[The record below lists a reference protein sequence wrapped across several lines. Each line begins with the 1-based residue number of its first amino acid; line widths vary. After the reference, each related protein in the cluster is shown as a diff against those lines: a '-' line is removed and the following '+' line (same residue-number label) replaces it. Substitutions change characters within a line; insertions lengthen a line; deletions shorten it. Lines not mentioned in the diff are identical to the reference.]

1 MFKTNIKTLF
11 REILSIPLESAD
23 PDLLAHISFGFRNLL
38 ILAYTM
44 PWVTETLG
52 DEAAPQAL
60 TVRMMEASDRLA
72 KELDKDMTP
81 EDRARCI
88 VYLLH
93 TLCFHYNPDHMEI
106 AENAAKEVINNV
118 EQAQKASAATAATAA
133 ETAAETSET
142 APTAPTATTPATA
155 ETPATE
161 PHQYLSLAD
170 SPYLCKILCYDF
182 YFRTEKESR
191 KKAEQLLTKWAEQL
205 QRDGSWEN
213 VTEDI
218 ALQRLESYSLFS
230 DMADQ
235 HKYEK
240 TIRNS
245 IQYYSELPRIT
256 DEVRFLFLLAH
267 MGKFRNY
274 PEQVEQI
281 MNNVLDGKLSATATG
296 SISDKTRNAKP
307 DMLKALQ
314 FHILALYMLNT
325 EQE

>member
-11 REILSIPLESAD
+11 KEIRSIPLESAD

-52 DEAAPQAL
+52 DEAAPHAL
-60 TVRMMEASDRLA
+60 TARMMEASDRLA

-93 TLCFHYNPDHMEI
+93 TLSFHYNPDHMEI
-106 AENAAKEVINNV
+106 AENAATEVINNV
-118 EQAQKASAATAATAA
+118 DLAQKA
-133 ETAAETSET
+133 
-142 APTAPTATTPATA
+142 TPA
-155 ETPATE
+155 TPATE

-170 SPYLCKILCYDF
+170 SPYLCKILCYDY
-182 YFRTEKESR
+182 YFRTEKDSR
-191 KKAEQLLTKWAEQL
+191 KKAESLLTKWDKEL
-205 QRDGSWEN
+205 QKNGFWLD
-213 VTEDI
+213 VTEDM
-218 ALQRLESYSLFS
+218 ALQRLEAYSLFS
-230 DMADQ
+230 DVADQ

-240 TIRNS
+240 TIRKS
-245 IQYYSELPRIT
+245 IQYYSELPQIT

-267 MGKFRNY
+267 MGTFRNY

-281 MNNVLDGKLSATATG
+281 MNNVLEGKLSATATG
-296 SISDKTRNAKP
+296 SISDKVRNAKP
-307 DMLKALQ
+307 NMLKAFQ

>member
-11 REILSIPLESAD
+11 KEIRSIPLESAD

-52 DEAAPQAL
+52 DEAAPHAL
-60 TVRMMEASDRLA
+60 TARMMEASDRLA

-93 TLCFHYNPDHMEI
+93 TLSFHYNPDHMEI
-106 AENAAKEVINNV
+106 AENAATEVINNV
-118 EQAQKASAATAATAA
+118 DLAQKA
-133 ETAAETSET
+133 
-142 APTAPTATTPATA
+142 TPA
-155 ETPATE
+155 TPATE

-170 SPYLCKILCYDF
+170 SPYLCKILCYDY
-182 YFRTEKESR
+182 YFRTEKDSR
-191 KKAEQLLTKWAEQL
+191 KKAESLLTKWDKEL
-205 QRDGSWEN
+205 QKNGFWLD
-213 VTEDI
+213 VTEDM
-218 ALQRLESYSLFS
+218 ALQRLEAYSLFS
-230 DMADQ
+230 DVADQ

-240 TIRNS
+240 TIRKS
-245 IQYYSELPRIT
+245 IQYYSELPQIT

-267 MGKFRNY
+267 MGTFRNY

-281 MNNVLDGKLSATATG
+281 MNNVLEGKLSATATG
-296 SISDKTRNAKP
+296 SISDKVRNAKP
-307 DMLKALQ
+307 NMLKALQ

>member
-11 REILSIPLESAD
+11 KEIRSIPLESAD

-52 DEAAPQAL
+52 DEAAPHAL
-60 TVRMMEASDRLA
+60 TARMMEASDRLA

-106 AENAAKEVINNV
+106 AENAATEVINNV
-118 EQAQKASAATAATAA
+118 DLAQKA
-133 ETAAETSET
+133 
-142 APTAPTATTPATA
+142 TPA
-155 ETPATE
+155 TPATE

-170 SPYLCKILCYDF
+170 SPYLCKILCYDY
-182 YFRTEKESR
+182 YFRTEKDSR
-191 KKAEQLLTKWAEQL
+191 KKAESLLTKWDKEL
-205 QRDGSWEN
+205 QKNGFWLD
-213 VTEDI
+213 VTEDM
-218 ALQRLESYSLFS
+218 ALQRLEAYALYA
-230 DMADQ
+230 DVADQ

-240 TIRNS
+240 TIRKA
-245 IQYYSELPRIT
+245 IQYYSELPQIT

-267 MGKFRNY
+267 MGTFRNY

-281 MNNVLDGKLSATATG
+281 MDNVLEGKLSATATG
-296 SISDKTRNAKP
+296 SISDKVRNAKP
-307 DMLKALQ
+307 NMLKALQ
-314 FHILALYMLNT
+314 FHILALYLLNT

>member
-11 REILSIPLESAD
+11 KEIRSIPLESAD

-52 DEAAPQAL
+52 DEAAPHAL
-60 TVRMMEASDRLA
+60 TARMMEASDRLA

-93 TLCFHYNPDHMEI
+93 TLSFHYNPDHMEI
-106 AENAAKEVINNV
+106 AENAATEVINNV
-118 EQAQKASAATAATAA
+118 DLAQKA
-133 ETAAETSET
+133 
-142 APTAPTATTPATA
+142 TPA
-155 ETPATE
+155 TPATE

-170 SPYLCKILCYDF
+170 SPYLCKILCYDY
-182 YFRTEKESR
+182 YFRTEKDSR
-191 KKAEQLLTKWAEQL
+191 KKAESLLTKWDKEL
-205 QRDGSWEN
+205 QKNGFWLD
-213 VTEDI
+213 VTEDM
-218 ALQRLESYSLFS
+218 ALQRLEAYSLFS
-230 DMADQ
+230 DVADQ

-240 TIRNS
+240 TIRKS
-245 IQYYSELPRIT
+245 IQYYSELPQIT

-267 MGKFRNY
+267 MGTFRNY

-281 MNNVLDGKLSATATG
+281 MDNVLEGKLSATATG
-296 SISDKTRNAKP
+296 SISDKVRNAKSN
-307 DMLKALQ
+307 MLKALQ

>member
-11 REILSIPLESAD
+11 KEIRSIPLESAD

-52 DEAAPQAL
+52 DEAAPHAL
-60 TVRMMEASDRLA
+60 TARMMEASDRLA

-93 TLCFHYNPDHMEI
+93 TLSFHYNPDHMEI
-106 AENAAKEVINNV
+106 AENAATEVINNV
-118 EQAQKASAATAATAA
+118 DLAQKA
-133 ETAAETSET
+133 
-142 APTAPTATTPATA
+142 TPA
-155 ETPATE
+155 TPATE

-170 SPYLCKILCYDF
+170 SPYLCKILCYDY
-182 YFRTEKESR
+182 YFRTEKDSR
-191 KKAEQLLTKWAEQL
+191 KKAENLLTKWDKEL
-205 QRDGSWEN
+205 QKNGFWLD
-213 VTEDI
+213 VTEDM
-218 ALQRLESYSLFS
+218 ALQRLEAYALYA
-230 DMADQ
+230 DVADQ

-240 TIRNS
+240 TIRKA
-245 IQYYSELPRIT
+245 IQYYSELPQIT

-267 MGKFRNY
+267 MGTFRSY

-281 MNNVLDGKLSATATG
+281 MNNVLEGKLSASATG
-296 SISDKTRNAKP
+296 SISDKVRNAKP
-307 DMLKALQ
+307 NMLKALQ

-325 EQE
+325 QE

>member
-11 REILSIPLESAD
+11 KEIRSIPLESAD

-52 DEAAPQAL
+52 DEAAPHAL
-60 TVRMMEASDRLA
+60 TARMMEASDRLA

-106 AENAAKEVINNV
+106 AENAATEVINNV
-118 EQAQKASAATAATAA
+118 DLAQKA
-133 ETAAETSET
+133 
-142 APTAPTATTPATA
+142 TPA
-155 ETPATE
+155 TPATE

-170 SPYLCKILCYDF
+170 SPYLCKILCYDY
-182 YFRTEKESR
+182 YFRTEKDSR
-191 KKAEQLLTKWAEQL
+191 KKAENLLTKWDKEL
-205 QRDGSWEN
+205 QKNGFWQD
-213 VTEDI
+213 VTEDM
-218 ALQRLESYSLFS
+218 ALQRLEAYSLFS
-230 DMADQ
+230 DVADQ

-240 TIRNS
+240 TIRKS
-245 IQYYSELPRIT
+245 IQYYSELPQIT

-267 MGKFRNY
+267 MGTFRNY

-281 MNNVLDGKLSATATG
+281 MNNVLEGKLSATATG
-296 SISDKTRNAKP
+296 SISDKVRNAKSN
-307 DMLKALQ
+307 MLKALQ

>member
-11 REILSIPLESAD
+11 KEIRSIPLESAD

-52 DEAAPQAL
+52 DEAAPHAL
-60 TVRMMEASDRLA
+60 TARMMEASDRLA

-93 TLCFHYNPDHMEI
+93 TLSFHYNPDHMEI
-106 AENAAKEVINNV
+106 AENAATEVINNV
-118 EQAQKASAATAATAA
+118 DLAQKA
-133 ETAAETSET
+133 
-142 APTAPTATTPATA
+142 TPA
-155 ETPATE
+155 TPATE

-170 SPYLCKILCYDF
+170 SPYLCKILCYDY
-182 YFRTEKESR
+182 YFRTEKDSR
-191 KKAEQLLTKWAEQL
+191 KKAESLLTKWDKEL
-205 QRDGSWEN
+205 QKNGSWLD
-213 VTEDI
+213 VTEDM
-218 ALQRLESYSLFS
+218 ALQRLEAYALYA
-230 DMADQ
+230 DVADQ

-240 TIRNS
+240 TIRKA
-245 IQYYSELPRIT
+245 IQYYSELPQIT

-267 MGKFRNY
+267 MGTFRNY

-281 MNNVLDGKLSATATG
+281 MDNVLEGKLSATATG
-296 SISDKTRNAKP
+296 SISDKVRNAKP
-307 DMLKALQ
+307 NMLKALQ
-314 FHILALYMLNT
+314 FHILALYLLNT

>member
-11 REILSIPLESAD
+11 KEIRSIPLESAD

-52 DEAAPQAL
+52 DEAAPHAL
-60 TVRMMEASDRLA
+60 TARMMEASDRLA

-93 TLCFHYNPDHMEI
+93 TLSFHYNPDHMEI
-106 AENAAKEVINNV
+106 AENAATEVINNV
-118 EQAQKASAATAATAA
+118 DLAQKA
-133 ETAAETSET
+133 
-142 APTAPTATTPATA
+142 TPA
-155 ETPATE
+155 TPATE

-170 SPYLCKILCYDF
+170 SPYICKILCYDY
-182 YFRTEKESR
+182 YFRMEKDSR
-191 KKAEQLLTKWAEQL
+191 KKAENLLTKWDKEL
-205 QRDGSWEN
+205 QKNGFWQD
-213 VTEDI
+213 VTEDM
-218 ALQRLESYSLFS
+218 ALQRLEAYSLFS
-230 DMADQ
+230 DVADQ

-240 TIRNS
+240 TIRKA
-245 IQYYSELPRIT
+245 IQYYSELPQIT

-267 MGKFRNY
+267 MGTFRNY

-281 MNNVLDGKLSATATG
+281 MNNVLEGKLSATATG
-296 SISDKTRNAKP
+296 SISDKVRNAKSN
-307 DMLKALQ
+307 MLKALQ

>member
-11 REILSIPLESAD
+11 KEIRSIPLESAD

-52 DEAAPQAL
+52 DEAAPHAL
-60 TVRMMEASDRLA
+60 TARMMEASDRLA

-93 TLCFHYNPDHMEI
+93 TLSFHYNPDHMEI
-106 AENAAKEVINNV
+106 AENAATEVINNV
-118 EQAQKASAATAATAA
+118 DLAQKA
-133 ETAAETSET
+133 
-142 APTAPTATTPATA
+142 TPA
-155 ETPATE
+155 TPATE

-170 SPYLCKILCYDF
+170 SPYLCKILCYDY
-182 YFRTEKESR
+182 YFRTEKDSR
-191 KKAEQLLTKWAEQL
+191 KKAENLLTKWDKEL
-205 QRDGSWEN
+205 QKNGFWLD
-213 VTEDI
+213 VTEDM
-218 ALQRLESYSLFS
+218 ALQRLEAYSLFS
-230 DMADQ
+230 DVADQ

-240 TIRNS
+240 TIRKS
-245 IQYYSELPRIT
+245 IQYYSELPQIT

-267 MGKFRNY
+267 MGTFRNY

-281 MNNVLDGKLSATATG
+281 MNNVLEGKLSATATG
-296 SISDKTRNAKP
+296 SISDKVRNAKSN
-307 DMLKALQ
+307 MLKALQ
-314 FHILALYMLNT
+314 FHILALYLLNT

>member
-11 REILSIPLESAD
+11 KEIRSIPLESAD

-52 DEAAPQAL
+52 DEAAPHAL
-60 TVRMMEASDRLA
+60 TARMMEASDRLA

-106 AENAAKEVINNV
+106 AENAATEVINNV
-118 EQAQKASAATAATAA
+118 DLAQKA
-133 ETAAETSET
+133 
-142 APTAPTATTPATA
+142 TPA
-155 ETPATE
+155 TPATE

-170 SPYLCKILCYDF
+170 SPYLCKILCYDY
-182 YFRTEKESR
+182 YFRTEKDSR
-191 KKAEQLLTKWAEQL
+191 KKAESLLTKWDKEL
-205 QRDGSWEN
+205 QKNGFWLD
-213 VTEDI
+213 VTEDM
-218 ALQRLESYSLFS
+218 ALQRLEAYSLFP
-230 DMADQ
+230 DVADQ

-240 TIRNS
+240 TIRKS
-245 IQYYSELPRIT
+245 IQYYSELPQIT

-267 MGKFRNY
+267 MGTFRNY

-281 MNNVLDGKLSATATG
+281 MNNVLEGKLSATATG
-296 SISDKTRNAKP
+296 SISDKVRNAKP
-307 DMLKALQ
+307 NMLKAFQ

>member
-11 REILSIPLESAD
+11 REIHSIPLESAD

-52 DEAAPQAL
+52 DEAAPHAL
-60 TVRMMEASDRLA
+60 TARMMEASDRLA

-93 TLCFHYNPDHMEI
+93 TLSFHYNPDHMEI
-106 AENAAKEVINNV
+106 AENAATEVINNV
-118 EQAQKASAATAATAA
+118 DLAQKA
-133 ETAAETSET
+133 
-142 APTAPTATTPATA
+142 TPA
-155 ETPATE
+155 TPATE

-170 SPYLCKILCYDF
+170 SPYLCKILCYDY
-182 YFRTEKESR
+182 YFRTEKDSR
-191 KKAEQLLTKWAEQL
+191 KKAESLLTKWDKEL
-205 QRDGSWEN
+205 QKNGFWLD
-213 VTEDI
+213 VTEDM
-218 ALQRLESYSLFS
+218 ALQRLEAYALYA
-230 DMADQ
+230 DVADQ

-240 TIRNS
+240 TIRKA
-245 IQYYSELPRIT
+245 IQYYSELPQIT

-267 MGKFRNY
+267 MGTFRNY

-281 MNNVLDGKLSATATG
+281 MDNVLEGKLSATATG
-296 SISDKTRNAKP
+296 SISDKVRNAKP
-307 DMLKALQ
+307 NMLKAFQ

>member
-11 REILSIPLESAD
+11 KEIRSIPLESAD

-52 DEAAPQAL
+52 DEAAPHAL
-60 TVRMMEASDRLA
+60 TARMMEASDRLA

-106 AENAAKEVINNV
+106 AENAATEVINNV
-118 EQAQKASAATAATAA
+118 DLAQKA
-133 ETAAETSET
+133 
-142 APTAPTATTPATA
+142 TPA
-155 ETPATE
+155 TPATE

-170 SPYLCKILCYDF
+170 SPYLCKILCYDY
-182 YFRTEKESR
+182 YFRTEKDSR
-191 KKAEQLLTKWAEQL
+191 KKAENLLTKWDKEL
-205 QRDGSWEN
+205 QKNGFWLD
-213 VTEDI
+213 VTEDM
-218 ALQRLESYSLFS
+218 ALQRLEAYSLFS
-230 DMADQ
+230 DVADQ

-240 TIRNS
+240 TIRKS
-245 IQYYSELPRIT
+245 IQYYSELPQIT

-267 MGKFRNY
+267 MGTFRNY

-281 MNNVLDGKLSATATG
+281 MNNVLEGKLSATATG
-296 SISDKTRNAKP
+296 SISDKVRNAKSN
-307 DMLKALQ
+307 MLKALQ

>member
-11 REILSIPLESAD
+11 KEIRSIPLESAD

-52 DEAAPQAL
+52 DEAAPHAL
-60 TVRMMEASDRLA
+60 TARMMEASDRLA

-93 TLCFHYNPDHMEI
+93 TLSFHYNPDHMEI
-106 AENAAKEVINNV
+106 AENAATEVINNV
-118 EQAQKASAATAATAA
+118 DLAQKA
-133 ETAAETSET
+133 
-142 APTAPTATTPATA
+142 TPA
-155 ETPATE
+155 TPATE

-170 SPYLCKILCYDF
+170 SPYLCKILCYDY
-182 YFRTEKESR
+182 YFRTEKDSR
-191 KKAEQLLTKWAEQL
+191 KKAENLLTKWDKEL
-205 QRDGSWEN
+205 QKNGFWLD
-213 VTEDI
+213 VTEDM
-218 ALQRLESYSLFS
+218 ALQRLEAYSLFS
-230 DMADQ
+230 DVADQ

-240 TIRNS
+240 TIRKA
-245 IQYYSELPRIT
+245 IQYYSELPQIT

-267 MGKFRNY
+267 MGTFRNY

-281 MNNVLDGKLSATATG
+281 MDNVLEGKLSATATG
-296 SISDKTRNAKP
+296 SISDKVRNAKP
-307 DMLKALQ
+307 NMLKALQ
-314 FHILALYMLNT
+314 FHILALYLLNT

>member
-11 REILSIPLESAD
+11 KEIRSIPLESAD

-52 DEAAPQAL
+52 DEAAPHAL
-60 TVRMMEASDRLA
+60 TARMMEASDRLA

-106 AENAAKEVINNV
+106 AENAATEVINNV
-118 EQAQKASAATAATAA
+118 DLAQKA
-133 ETAAETSET
+133 
-142 APTAPTATTPATA
+142 TPA
-155 ETPATE
+155 TPATE

-170 SPYLCKILCYDF
+170 SPYLCKILCYDY
-182 YFRTEKESR
+182 YFRTEKDSR
-191 KKAEQLLTKWAEQL
+191 KKAESLLTKWEKEL
-205 QRDGSWEN
+205 QKNGFWLD
-213 VTEDI
+213 VTEDM
-218 ALQRLESYSLFS
+218 ALQRLEAYSLFS
-230 DMADQ
+230 DVADQ

-240 TIRNS
+240 TIRKS
-245 IQYYSELPRIT
+245 IQYYSELPQIT

-267 MGKFRNY
+267 MGTFRNY

-281 MNNVLDGKLSATATG
+281 MNNVLEGKLSATATG
-296 SISDKTRNAKP
+296 SISDKVRNAKP
-307 DMLKALQ
+307 NMLKAFQ

>member
-11 REILSIPLESAD
+11 KEIRSIPLESAD

-52 DEAAPQAL
+52 DEAAPHAL
-60 TVRMMEASDRLA
+60 TARMMEASDRLA

-106 AENAAKEVINNV
+106 AENAATEVINNV
-118 EQAQKASAATAATAA
+118 DLAQKA
-133 ETAAETSET
+133 
-142 APTAPTATTPATA
+142 TPA
-155 ETPATE
+155 TPATE

-170 SPYLCKILCYDF
+170 SPYLCKILCYDY
-182 YFRTEKESR
+182 YFRTEKDSR
-191 KKAEQLLTKWAEQL
+191 KKAESLLTKWDKEL
-205 QRDGSWEN
+205 QKNGFWQD
-213 VTEDI
+213 VTEDM
-218 ALQRLESYSLFS
+218 ALQRLEAYSLFS
-230 DMADQ
+230 DVADQ

-240 TIRNS
+240 TIRKS
-245 IQYYSELPRIT
+245 IQYYSELPQIT

-267 MGKFRNY
+267 MGTFRNY

-281 MNNVLDGKLSATATG
+281 MNNVLEGKLSATATG
-296 SISDKTRNAKP
+296 SISDKVRNAKP
-307 DMLKALQ
+307 NMLKAFQ

>member
-11 REILSIPLESAD
+11 KEIRSIPLESAD

-52 DEAAPQAL
+52 DEAAPHAL
-60 TVRMMEASDRLA
+60 TARMMEASDRLA

-93 TLCFHYNPDHMEI
+93 TLSFHYNPDHMEI
-106 AENAAKEVINNV
+106 AENAATEVINNV
-118 EQAQKASAATAATAA
+118 DLAQKA
-133 ETAAETSET
+133 
-142 APTAPTATTPATA
+142 TPA
-155 ETPATE
+155 TPATE

-170 SPYLCKILCYDF
+170 SPYLCKILCYDY
-182 YFRTEKESR
+182 YFRTEKDSR
-191 KKAEQLLTKWAEQL
+191 KKAENLLTKWDKEL
-205 QRDGSWEN
+205 QKNGFWLD
-213 VTEDI
+213 VTEDM
-218 ALQRLESYSLFS
+218 ALQRLEAYSLFS
-230 DMADQ
+230 DVADQ

-240 TIRNS
+240 TIRKA
-245 IQYYSELPRIT
+245 IQYYSELPQIT

-267 MGKFRNY
+267 MGTFRNY

-281 MNNVLDGKLSATATG
+281 MDNVLEGKLSATATG
-296 SISDKTRNAKP
+296 SISDKVRNAKP
-307 DMLKALQ
+307 NMLKALQ

-325 EQE
+325 QE

>member
-11 REILSIPLESAD
+11 KEIRSIPLESAD

-52 DEAAPQAL
+52 DEAAPHAL
-60 TVRMMEASDRLA
+60 TARMMEASDRLA

-106 AENAAKEVINNV
+106 AENAATEVINNV
-118 EQAQKASAATAATAA
+118 DLAQKA
-133 ETAAETSET
+133 
-142 APTAPTATTPATA
+142 TPA
-155 ETPATE
+155 TPATE

-170 SPYLCKILCYDF
+170 SPYLCKILCYDY
-182 YFRTEKESR
+182 YFRTEKDSR
-191 KKAEQLLTKWAEQL
+191 KKAESLLTKWEKEL
-205 QRDGSWEN
+205 QKNGFWLD
-213 VTEDI
+213 VTEDM
-218 ALQRLESYSLFS
+218 ALQRLEAYSLFS
-230 DMADQ
+230 DVADQ

-240 TIRNS
+240 TIRKA
-245 IQYYSELPRIT
+245 IQYYSELPQIT

-267 MGKFRNY
+267 MGTFRNY

-281 MNNVLDGKLSATATG
+281 MNNVLEGKLSATATG
-296 SISDKTRNAKP
+296 SISDKVRNAKSN
-307 DMLKALQ
+307 MLKALQ

>member
-11 REILSIPLESAD
+11 KEIRSIPLESAD

-52 DEAAPQAL
+52 DEAAPHAL
-60 TVRMMEASDRLA
+60 TARMMEASDRLA

-93 TLCFHYNPDHMEI
+93 TLSFHYNPDHMEI
-106 AENAAKEVINNV
+106 AENAATEVINNV
-118 EQAQKASAATAATAA
+118 DLAQKA
-133 ETAAETSET
+133 
-142 APTAPTATTPATA
+142 TPA
-155 ETPATE
+155 TPATE

-170 SPYLCKILCYDF
+170 SPYLCKILCYDY
-182 YFRTEKESR
+182 YFRTEKDSR
-191 KKAEQLLTKWAEQL
+191 KKAESLLTKWDKEL
-205 QRDGSWEN
+205 QKNGFWLD
-213 VTEDI
+213 VTEDM
-218 ALQRLESYSLFS
+218 ALQRLEAYSLFS
-230 DMADQ
+230 DVADQ

-240 TIRNS
+240 TIRKA
-245 IQYYSELPRIT
+245 IQYYSELPQIT

-267 MGKFRNY
+267 MGTFRNY

-281 MNNVLDGKLSATATG
+281 MDNVLEGKLSATATG
-296 SISDKTRNAKP
+296 SISDKVRNAKP
-307 DMLKALQ
+307 NMLKAFQ

>member
-11 REILSIPLESAD
+11 KEIRSIPLESAD

-52 DEAAPQAL
+52 DEAAPHAL
-60 TVRMMEASDRLA
+60 TARMMEASDRLA

-106 AENAAKEVINNV
+106 AENAATEVINNV
-118 EQAQKASAATAATAA
+118 DLAQKA
-133 ETAAETSET
+133 
-142 APTAPTATTPATA
+142 TPA
-155 ETPATE
+155 TPATE

-170 SPYLCKILCYDF
+170 SPYLCKILCYDY
-182 YFRTEKESR
+182 YFRTEKDSR
-191 KKAEQLLTKWAEQL
+191 KKAESLLTKWDKEL
-205 QRDGSWEN
+205 QKNGFWLD
-213 VTEDI
+213 VTEDM
-218 ALQRLESYSLFS
+218 ALQRLEAYSLFS
-230 DMADQ
+230 DVADQ

-240 TIRNS
+240 TIRKS
-245 IQYYSELPRIT
+245 IQYYSELPQIT

-267 MGKFRNY
+267 MGTFRNY

-281 MNNVLDGKLSATATG
+281 MNNVLEGKLSATATG
-296 SISDKTRNAKP
+296 SISDKVRNAKP
-307 DMLKALQ
+307 NMLKAFQ

>member
-11 REILSIPLESAD
+11 KEIRSIPLESAD

-52 DEAAPQAL
+52 DEAAPHAL
-60 TVRMMEASDRLA
+60 TARMMEASDRLA

-93 TLCFHYNPDHMEI
+93 TLSFHYNPDHMEI
-106 AENAAKEVINNV
+106 AENAATEVINNV
-118 EQAQKASAATAATAA
+118 DLAQKA
-133 ETAAETSET
+133 
-142 APTAPTATTPATA
+142 TPA
-155 ETPATE
+155 TPATE

-170 SPYLCKILCYDF
+170 SPYLCKILCYDY
-182 YFRTEKESR
+182 YFRTEKDSR
-191 KKAEQLLTKWAEQL
+191 KKAESLLTKWDKEL
-205 QRDGSWEN
+205 QKNGFWLD
-213 VTEDI
+213 VTEDM
-218 ALQRLESYSLFS
+218 ALQRLEAYSLFS
-230 DMADQ
+230 DVADQ

-240 TIRNS
+240 TIRKS
-245 IQYYSELPRIT
+245 IQYYSELPQIT

-267 MGKFRNY
+267 MGTFRNY

-281 MNNVLDGKLSATATG
+281 MNNVLEGKLSATATG
-296 SISDKTRNAKP
+296 SISDKVRNAKP
-307 DMLKALQ
+307 NMLKAFQ
-314 FHILALYMLNT
+314 FHILALYLLNT

>member
-11 REILSIPLESAD
+11 KEIRSIPLESAD

-52 DEAAPQAL
+52 DEAAPHAL
-60 TVRMMEASDRLA
+60 TARMMEASDRLA

-106 AENAAKEVINNV
+106 AENAATEVINNV
-118 EQAQKASAATAATAA
+118 DLAQKA
-133 ETAAETSET
+133 
-142 APTAPTATTPATA
+142 TPA
-155 ETPATE
+155 TPATE

-170 SPYLCKILCYDF
+170 SPYLCKILCYDY
-182 YFRTEKESR
+182 YFRTEKDSR
-191 KKAEQLLTKWAEQL
+191 KKAESLLTKWEKEL
-205 QRDGSWEN
+205 QKNGFWQD
-213 VTEDI
+213 VTEDM
-218 ALQRLESYSLFS
+218 ALQRLEAYSLFS
-230 DMADQ
+230 DVADQ

-240 TIRNS
+240 TIRKS
-245 IQYYSELPRIT
+245 IQYYSELPQIT

-267 MGKFRNY
+267 MGTFRNY

-281 MNNVLDGKLSATATG
+281 MDNVLEGKLSATATG
-296 SISDKTRNAKP
+296 SISDKVRNAKP
-307 DMLKALQ
+307 NMLKALQ
-314 FHILALYMLNT
+314 FHILALYLLNT

>member
-11 REILSIPLESAD
+11 KEIRSIPLESAD

-52 DEAAPQAL
+52 DEAAPHAL
-60 TVRMMEASDRLA
+60 TARMMEASDRLA

-93 TLCFHYNPDHMEI
+93 TLSFHYNPDHMEI
-106 AENAAKEVINNV
+106 AENAATEVINNV
-118 EQAQKASAATAATAA
+118 DLAQKA
-133 ETAAETSET
+133 
-142 APTAPTATTPATA
+142 TPA
-155 ETPATE
+155 TPATE

-170 SPYLCKILCYDF
+170 SPYLCKILCYDY
-182 YFRTEKESR
+182 YFRTEKDSR
-191 KKAEQLLTKWAEQL
+191 KKAENLLTKWDKEL
-205 QRDGSWEN
+205 QKNGFWLD
-213 VTEDI
+213 VTEDM
-218 ALQRLESYSLFS
+218 ALQRLEAYSLFS
-230 DMADQ
+230 DVADQ

-240 TIRNS
+240 TIRKS
-245 IQYYSELPRIT
+245 IQYYSELPQIT

-267 MGKFRNY
+267 MGTFRNY

-281 MNNVLDGKLSATATG
+281 MNNVLEGKLSATATG
-296 SISDKTRNAKP
+296 SISDKVRNAKP
-307 DMLKALQ
+307 NMLKALQ
-314 FHILALYMLNT
+314 FHILALYLLNT

>member
-11 REILSIPLESAD
+11 KEIRSIPLESAD

-52 DEAAPQAL
+52 DEAAPHAL
-60 TVRMMEASDRLA
+60 TARMMEASDRLA

-93 TLCFHYNPDHMEI
+93 TLSFHYNPDHMEI
-106 AENAAKEVINNV
+106 AENAATEVINNV
-118 EQAQKASAATAATAA
+118 DLAQKA
-133 ETAAETSET
+133 
-142 APTAPTATTPATA
+142 TPA
-155 ETPATE
+155 TPATE

-170 SPYLCKILCYDF
+170 SPYLCKILCYDY
-182 YFRTEKESR
+182 YFRMEKDSR
-191 KKAEQLLTKWAEQL
+191 KKAENLLTKWDKEL
-205 QRDGSWEN
+205 QKNGFWLD
-213 VTEDI
+213 VTEDM
-218 ALQRLESYSLFS
+218 ALQRLEAYSLFS
-230 DMADQ
+230 DVADQ

-240 TIRNS
+240 TIRKS
-245 IQYYSELPRIT
+245 IQYYSELPQIT

-267 MGKFRNY
+267 MGTFRNY

-281 MNNVLDGKLSATATG
+281 MDNVLEGKLSATATG
-296 SISDKTRNAKP
+296 SISDKVRNAKP
-307 DMLKALQ
+307 NMLKALQ

>member
-11 REILSIPLESAD
+11 REIHSIPLESAD

-38 ILAYTM
+38 IMAYTM

-52 DEAAPQAL
+52 DEAAPHAL
-60 TVRMMEASDRLA
+60 TARMMEASDRLA

-106 AENAAKEVINNV
+106 AENAATEVINYV
-118 EQAQKASAATAATAA
+118 DLAQKA
-133 ETAAETSET
+133 
-142 APTAPTATTPATA
+142 TPA
-155 ETPATE
+155 TPATE

-170 SPYLCKILCYDF
+170 SPYLCKILCYDY
-182 YFRTEKESR
+182 YFRTEKDSR
-191 KKAEQLLTKWAEQL
+191 KKAESLLTKWDKEL
-205 QRDGSWEN
+205 QKNGFWQD
-213 VTEDI
+213 VTEDM
-218 ALQRLESYSLFS
+218 ALQRLEAYSLFS
-230 DMADQ
+230 DVADQ

-240 TIRNS
+240 TIRKS
-245 IQYYSELPRIT
+245 IQYYSELPQIT

-267 MGKFRNY
+267 MGTFRNY

-281 MNNVLDGKLSATATG
+281 MDNVLEGKLSATATG
-296 SISDKTRNAKP
+296 SISDKVRNAKP
-307 DMLKALQ
+307 NMLKAFQ
-314 FHILALYMLNT
+314 FHILALYLLNT

>member
-11 REILSIPLESAD
+11 KEIRSIPLESAD

-52 DEAAPQAL
+52 DEAAPHAL
-60 TVRMMEASDRLA
+60 TARMMEASDRLA

-106 AENAAKEVINNV
+106 AENAATEVINNV
-118 EQAQKASAATAATAA
+118 DLAQKA
-133 ETAAETSET
+133 
-142 APTAPTATTPATA
+142 TPA
-155 ETPATE
+155 TPATE

-170 SPYLCKILCYDF
+170 SPYLCKILCYDY
-182 YFRTEKESR
+182 YFRTEKDSR
-191 KKAEQLLTKWAEQL
+191 KKAENLLTKWDKEL
-205 QRDGSWEN
+205 QKNGFWQD
-213 VTEDI
+213 VTEDM
-218 ALQRLESYSLFS
+218 ALQRLEAYSLFS
-230 DMADQ
+230 DVADQ

-240 TIRNS
+240 TIRKS
-245 IQYYSELPRIT
+245 IQYYSELPQIT

-267 MGKFRNY
+267 MGTFRNY

-281 MNNVLDGKLSATATG
+281 MNNVLEGKLSATATG
-296 SISDKTRNAKP
+296 SISDKVRNAKSN
-307 DMLKALQ
+307 MLKALQ
-314 FHILALYMLNT
+314 FHILALYLLNT

>member
-11 REILSIPLESAD
+11 KEIRSIPLESAD

-52 DEAAPQAL
+52 DEAAPHAL
-60 TVRMMEASDRLA
+60 TARMMEASDRLA

-93 TLCFHYNPDHMEI
+93 TLSFHYNPDHMEI
-106 AENAAKEVINNV
+106 AENAATEVINNV
-118 EQAQKASAATAATAA
+118 DLAQKA
-133 ETAAETSET
+133 
-142 APTAPTATTPATA
+142 TPA
-155 ETPATE
+155 TPATE

-170 SPYLCKILCYDF
+170 SPYLCKILCYDY
-182 YFRTEKESR
+182 YFRTEKDSR
-191 KKAEQLLTKWAEQL
+191 KKAESLLTKWDKEL
-205 QRDGSWEN
+205 QKNGFWLD
-213 VTEDI
+213 VTEDM
-218 ALQRLESYSLFS
+218 ALQRLEAYSLFS
-230 DMADQ
+230 DVADQ

-240 TIRNS
+240 TIRKS
-245 IQYYSELPRIT
+245 IQYYSELPQIT

-267 MGKFRNY
+267 MGTFRNY

-281 MNNVLDGKLSATATG
+281 MDNVLEGKLSATATG
-296 SISDKTRNAKP
+296 SISDKVRNAKP
-307 DMLKALQ
+307 NMLKALQ

-325 EQE
+325 QE

>member
-11 REILSIPLESAD
+11 KEIRSIPLESAD

-52 DEAAPQAL
+52 DEAAPHAL
-60 TVRMMEASDRLA
+60 TARMMEASDRLA

-106 AENAAKEVINNV
+106 AENAATEVINNV
-118 EQAQKASAATAATAA
+118 DLAQKA
-133 ETAAETSET
+133 
-142 APTAPTATTPATA
+142 TPA
-155 ETPATE
+155 TPATE

-170 SPYLCKILCYDF
+170 SPYLCKILCYDY
-182 YFRTEKESR
+182 YFRTEKDSR
-191 KKAEQLLTKWAEQL
+191 KKAENLLTKWDKEL
-205 QRDGSWEN
+205 QKNGFWQD
-213 VTEDI
+213 VTEDM
-218 ALQRLESYSLFS
+218 ALQRLEAYALYA
-230 DMADQ
+230 DVADQ

-240 TIRNS
+240 TIRKA
-245 IQYYSELPRIT
+245 IQYYSELPQIT

-267 MGKFRNY
+267 MGTFRNY

-281 MNNVLDGKLSATATG
+281 MNNVLEGKLSATATG
-296 SISDKTRNAKP
+296 SISDKVRNAKSN
-307 DMLKALQ
+307 MLKALQ

>member
-11 REILSIPLESAD
+11 KEIRSIPLESAD

-52 DEAAPQAL
+52 DEAAPHAL
-60 TVRMMEASDRLA
+60 TARMMEASDRLA

-106 AENAAKEVINNV
+106 AENAATEVINNV
-118 EQAQKASAATAATAA
+118 DLAQKA
-133 ETAAETSET
+133 
-142 APTAPTATTPATA
+142 TPA
-155 ETPATE
+155 TPATE

-170 SPYLCKILCYDF
+170 SPYLCKILCYDY
-182 YFRTEKESR
+182 YFRTEKDSR
-191 KKAEQLLTKWAEQL
+191 KKAESLLTKWEKEL
-205 QRDGSWEN
+205 QKNGFWQD
-213 VTEDI
+213 VTEDM
-218 ALQRLESYSLFS
+218 ALQRLEAYSLFS
-230 DMADQ
+230 DVADQ

-240 TIRNS
+240 TIRKS
-245 IQYYSELPRIT
+245 IQYYSELPQIT

-267 MGKFRNY
+267 MGTFRNY

-281 MNNVLDGKLSATATG
+281 MNNVLEGKLSATATG
-296 SISDKTRNAKP
+296 SISDKVRNAKP
-307 DMLKALQ
+307 NMLKAFQ
-314 FHILALYMLNT
+314 FHILALYLLNT

>member
-11 REILSIPLESAD
+11 KEIRSIPLESAD

-52 DEAAPQAL
+52 DEAAPHAL
-60 TVRMMEASDRLA
+60 TARMMEASDRLA

-93 TLCFHYNPDHMEI
+93 TLSFHYNPDHMEI
-106 AENAAKEVINNV
+106 AENAATEVINNV
-118 EQAQKASAATAATAA
+118 DLAQKA
-133 ETAAETSET
+133 
-142 APTAPTATTPATA
+142 TPA
-155 ETPATE
+155 TPATE

-170 SPYLCKILCYDF
+170 SPYLCKILCYDY
-182 YFRTEKESR
+182 YFRTEKDSR
-191 KKAEQLLTKWAEQL
+191 KKAESLLTKWEKEL
-205 QRDGSWEN
+205 QKNGFWQD
-213 VTEDI
+213 VTEDM
-218 ALQRLESYSLFS
+218 ALQRLEAYSLFS
-230 DMADQ
+230 DVADQ

-240 TIRNS
+240 TIRKS
-245 IQYYSELPRIT
+245 IQYYSELPQIT

-267 MGKFRNY
+267 MGTFRNY

-281 MNNVLDGKLSATATG
+281 MNNVLEGKLSATATG
-296 SISDKTRNAKP
+296 SISDKVRNAKP
-307 DMLKALQ
+307 NMLKAFQ

>member
-11 REILSIPLESAD
+11 KEIRSIPLESAD

-52 DEAAPQAL
+52 DEAAPHAL
-60 TVRMMEASDRLA
+60 TARMMEASDRLA

-106 AENAAKEVINNV
+106 AENAATEVINNV
-118 EQAQKASAATAATAA
+118 DLAQKA
-133 ETAAETSET
+133 
-142 APTAPTATTPATA
+142 TPA
-155 ETPATE
+155 TPATE

-170 SPYLCKILCYDF
+170 SPYLCKILCYDY
-182 YFRTEKESR
+182 YFRTEKDSR
-191 KKAEQLLTKWAEQL
+191 KKAESLLTKWEKEL
-205 QRDGSWEN
+205 QKNGFWQD
-213 VTEDI
+213 VTEDM
-218 ALQRLESYSLFS
+218 ALQRLEAYSLFS
-230 DMADQ
+230 DVADQ

-240 TIRNS
+240 TIRKS
-245 IQYYSELPRIT
+245 IQYYSELPQIT

-267 MGKFRNY
+267 MGTFRNY

-281 MNNVLDGKLSATATG
+281 MNNVLEGKLSATATG
-296 SISDKTRNAKP
+296 SISDKVRNAKSN
-307 DMLKALQ
+307 MLKALQ

>member
-11 REILSIPLESAD
+11 KEIRSIPLESAD

-52 DEAAPQAL
+52 DEAAPHAR
-60 TVRMMEASDRLA
+60 TARMMEASDRLA

-93 TLCFHYNPDHMEI
+93 TLSFHYNPDHMEI
-106 AENAAKEVINNV
+106 AENAATEVINNV
-118 EQAQKASAATAATAA
+118 DLAQKA
-133 ETAAETSET
+133 
-142 APTAPTATTPATA
+142 TPA
-155 ETPATE
+155 TPATE

-170 SPYLCKILCYDF
+170 SPYLCKILCYDY
-182 YFRTEKESR
+182 YFRTEKDSR
-191 KKAEQLLTKWAEQL
+191 KKAENLLTKWDKEL
-205 QRDGSWEN
+205 QKNGFWLD
-213 VTEDI
+213 VTEDM
-218 ALQRLESYSLFS
+218 ALQRLEAYSLFS
-230 DMADQ
+230 DVADQ

-240 TIRNS
+240 TIRKA
-245 IQYYSELPRIT
+245 IQYYSELPQIT

-267 MGKFRNY
+267 MGTFRNY

-281 MNNVLDGKLSATATG
+281 MDNVLEGKLSATATG
-296 SISDKTRNAKP
+296 SISDKVRNAKP
-307 DMLKALQ
+307 NMLKALQ
-314 FHILALYMLNT
+314 FHILALYLLNT

>member
-11 REILSIPLESAD
+11 KEIRSIPLESAD

-52 DEAAPQAL
+52 DEAAPHAL
-60 TVRMMEASDRLA
+60 TARMMEASDRLA
-72 KELDKDMTP
+72 KELDKDMTL

-106 AENAAKEVINNV
+106 AENAATEVINNV
-118 EQAQKASAATAATAA
+118 ELAQKATAATPA
-133 ETAAETSET
+133 
-142 APTAPTATTPATA
+142 TPA
-155 ETPATE
+155 TPATE

-170 SPYLCKILCYDF
+170 SPYLCKILCYDY
-182 YFRTEKESR
+182 YFRTEKDSR
-191 KKAEQLLTKWAEQL
+191 KKAESLLTKWEKEL
-205 QRDGSWEN
+205 QKIGFWQD
-213 VTEDI
+213 VTEDM
-218 ALQRLESYSLFS
+218 ALQRLEAYALYA
-230 DMADQ
+230 DVADQ

-240 TIRNS
+240 TIRKA
-245 IQYYSELPRIT
+245 IQYYSELPQIT

-267 MGKFRNY
+267 MGTFRSY

-281 MNNVLDGKLSATATG
+281 MNNVLEGKLSASATG
-296 SISDKTRNAKP
+296 SISDKVRNAKP
-307 DMLKALQ
+307 NMLKALQ

-325 EQE
+325 QE

>member
-11 REILSIPLESAD
+11 REIRSIPLESAD

-38 ILAYTM
+38 IMAYTM

-52 DEAAPQAL
+52 DEAAPHAL
-60 TVRMMEASDRLA
+60 TARMMEASDRLA

-93 TLCFHYNPDHMEI
+93 TLSFHYNPDHMEI
-106 AENAAKEVINNV
+106 AENAATEVINNV
-118 EQAQKASAATAATAA
+118 DLAQKA
-133 ETAAETSET
+133 
-142 APTAPTATTPATA
+142 TPA
-155 ETPATE
+155 TPATE

-170 SPYLCKILCYDF
+170 SPYLCKILCYDY
-182 YFRTEKESR
+182 YFRMEKDSR
-191 KKAEQLLTKWAEQL
+191 KKAENLLTKWDKEL
-205 QRDGSWEN
+205 QKNGFWQD
-213 VTEDI
+213 VTEDM
-218 ALQRLESYSLFS
+218 ALQRLEAYSLFS
-230 DMADQ
+230 DVADQ

-240 TIRNS
+240 TIRKS
-245 IQYYSELPRIT
+245 IQYYSELPQIT

-267 MGKFRNY
+267 MGTFRNY

-281 MNNVLDGKLSATATG
+281 MDNVLEGKLSATATG
-296 SISDKTRNAKP
+296 SISDKVRNAKP
-307 DMLKALQ
+307 NMLKALQ

-325 EQE
+325 QE

>member
-11 REILSIPLESAD
+11 KEIRSIPLESAD

-52 DEAAPQAL
+52 DEAAPHAL
-60 TVRMMEASDRLA
+60 TARMMEASDRLA

-93 TLCFHYNPDHMEI
+93 TLSFHYNPDHMEI
-106 AENAAKEVINNV
+106 AENAATEVINNV
-118 EQAQKASAATAATAA
+118 DLAQKA
-133 ETAAETSET
+133 
-142 APTAPTATTPATA
+142 TPA
-155 ETPATE
+155 TPATE

-170 SPYLCKILCYDF
+170 SPYLCKILCYDY

-218 ALQRLESYSLFS
+218 ALQRLEAYALYA
-230 DMADQ
+230 DVADQ

-240 TIRNS
+240 TVRRS
-245 IQYYSELPRIT
+245 LQYYSELPRIT

-281 MNNVLDGKLSATATG
+281 MNNVLDGKLSATAIG

>member
-11 REILSIPLESAD
+11 KEIRSIPLESAD

-52 DEAAPQAL
+52 DEAAPHAL
-60 TVRMMEASDRLA
+60 TARMMEASDRLA

-106 AENAAKEVINNV
+106 AENAATEVINNV
-118 EQAQKASAATAATAA
+118 DLAQKA
-133 ETAAETSET
+133 
-142 APTAPTATTPATA
+142 TPA
-155 ETPATE
+155 TPATE

-170 SPYLCKILCYDF
+170 SPYLCKILCYDY
-182 YFRTEKESR
+182 YFRTEKDSR
-191 KKAEQLLTKWAEQL
+191 KKAESLLTKWDKEL
-205 QRDGSWEN
+205 QKNGFWLD
-213 VTEDI
+213 VTEDM
-218 ALQRLESYSLFS
+218 ALQRLEAYSLFS
-230 DMADQ
+230 DVADQ

-240 TIRNS
+240 TIRKA
-245 IQYYSELPRIT
+245 IQYYSELPQIT

-267 MGKFRNY
+267 MGTFRNY

-281 MNNVLDGKLSATATG
+281 MDNVLEGKLSATATG
-296 SISDKTRNAKP
+296 SISDKVRNAKP
-307 DMLKALQ
+307 NMLKALQ
-314 FHILALYMLNT
+314 FHILALYLLNT

>member
-11 REILSIPLESAD
+11 KEIRSIPLESAD

-52 DEAAPQAL
+52 DEAAPHAL
-60 TVRMMEASDRLA
+60 TARMMEASDRLA
-72 KELDKDMTP
+72 KELDKDMTL

-106 AENAAKEVINNV
+106 AENAATEVINNV
-118 EQAQKASAATAATAA
+118 DLAQKA
-133 ETAAETSET
+133 
-142 APTAPTATTPATA
+142 TPA
-155 ETPATE
+155 TPATE

-170 SPYLCKILCYDF
+170 SPYICKILCYDY
-182 YFRTEKESR
+182 YFRTEKDSR
-191 KKAEQLLTKWAEQL
+191 KKAESLLTKWEKEL
-205 QRDGSWEN
+205 QKNGFWQD
-213 VTEDI
+213 VTEDM
-218 ALQRLESYSLFS
+218 ALQRLEAYSLFS
-230 DMADQ
+230 DVADQ

-240 TIRNS
+240 TIRKS
-245 IQYYSELPRIT
+245 IQYYSELPQIT

-267 MGKFRNY
+267 MGTFRNY

-281 MNNVLDGKLSATATG
+281 MPNVLDGKLSAGTYENIPMTG
-296 SISDKTRNAKP
+296 PADPLVQAI
-307 DMLKALQ
+307 Q
-314 FHILALYMLNT
+314 FHLLALYMLENH
-325 EQE
+325 